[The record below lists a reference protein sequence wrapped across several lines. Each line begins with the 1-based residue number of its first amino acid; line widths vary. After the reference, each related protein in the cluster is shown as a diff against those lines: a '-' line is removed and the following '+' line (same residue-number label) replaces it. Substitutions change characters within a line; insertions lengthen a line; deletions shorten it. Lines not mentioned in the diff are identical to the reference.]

1 MLRCAISSP
10 GTGFL
15 AIGTSPKSARLV
27 LLSALALLLAGCG
40 GAPPPGVI
48 ATADQGNFRR
58 IVVDSKRPVLVEFW
72 SHSCEP
78 CKALEPH
85 LAALAREHH
94 ELLVVKVNAD
104 ENQPLV
110 EDLGVR
116 LLPTLFVY
124 QDGVAMRTKVGAPQP
139 AELAELVSAYVTPK

>member
-1 MLRCAISSP
+1 MAL
-10 GTGFL
+10 GT
-15 AIGTSPKSARLV
+15 ASKSARFGLLPALV
-27 LLSALALLLAGCG
+27 LLFAGCG
-40 GAPPPGVI
+40 GAPPTGAIVS
-48 ATADQGNFRR
+48 ANQDNFRR
-58 IVVDSKRPVLVEFW
+58 IVVASKRPVLVEFW

-85 LAALAREHH
+85 LAALAKEHH

-124 QDGVAMRTKVGAPQP
+124 QDGVAMRTKIGAPQP

>member
-1 MLRCAISSP
+1 MRCRSLSP
-10 GTGFL
+10 GAGFL
-15 AIGTSPKSARLV
+15 ALGTFPMSAHLGLLPALV
-27 LLSALALLLAGCG
+27 LLFAGCG
-40 GAPPPGVI
+40 VAPPPGVI
-48 ATADQGNFRR
+48 ATANQGNFRR

-85 LAALAREHH
+85 LAALAKEHH

-124 QDGVAMRTKVGAPQP
+124 QDGVAMRTKIGAPQP

>member
-1 MLRCAISSP
+1 MRCRSLSP
-10 GTGFL
+10 WADL
-15 AIGTSPKSARLV
+15 SALGTSPKSAHLGLLPALV
-27 LLSALALLLAGCG
+27 LLFAGCG
-40 GAPPPGVI
+40 GAPPTGAIVS
-48 ATADQGNFRR
+48 ANQDNFRR
-58 IVVDSKRPVLVEFW
+58 IVVASKRPVLVEFW

-85 LAALAREHH
+85 LAALAKEHH

-124 QDGVAMRTKVGAPQP
+124 QDGVAMRTKIGAPQP